1 MSLKSVNFSIFFT
14 QAFYLVPLTK
24 HDDSFEASNS
34 VCKAYQAKFILETRS
49 CTKCS
54 LNSVFS
60 NVFLAKSRKTHCTVV
75 ASKNKMQ
82 VNDCG
87 VRNLSSPALAVEPRL
102 SGPLDY
108 PSIFLWY
115 SFFMNIKKLKVI
127 KSPILLAKDC

>member
-1 MSLKSVNFSIFFT
+1 MIALKPPNG
-14 QAFYLVPLTK
+14 
-24 HDDSFEASNS
+24 
-34 VCKAYQAKFILETRS
+34 VCKAYQAKFILEARS